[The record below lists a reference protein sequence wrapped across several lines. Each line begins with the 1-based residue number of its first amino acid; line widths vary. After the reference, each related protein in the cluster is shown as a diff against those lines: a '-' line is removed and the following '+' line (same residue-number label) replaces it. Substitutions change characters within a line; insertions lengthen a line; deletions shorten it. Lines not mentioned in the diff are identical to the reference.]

1 MKNIKAKTLSIF
13 AAIVAL
19 TSCENAAT
27 NDIMSSSVT
36 GANGEVLVIM
46 NDPVKNDTSGRY
58 LVDLLSSDYLGLTA
72 REPIFDVQTVP
83 HPYFKDPMK
92 KFRNIIRVTVNDTVS
107 VDTLHYHP
115 NIWAKP
121 QAFIDIKAKTKEG
134 LLNVIARNEI
144 SIVSYLTK
152 FERERMVAFN
162 QRIPNI
168 SLNDAIEKRHGIKI
182 NIPNTFRKCVPEHAD
197 QMTWVGI
204 NNDDSQIGLFV
215 YELPYVGEGSLSKE
229 YLLNKRDILLRDNVG
244 GPNGSYMCTEI
255 RFGLDEIIYKSG
267 KYKGMEVAELRGQ
280 WRTEGYAMGGPF
292 ILRAHIDKENNRVV
306 VTDGYVYYPSK
317 SKKRNL
323 VRQLEAIMYS
333 LDIAK
338 EENEK

>member
-1 MKNIKAKTLSIF
+1 MKNIKNALFTLI
-13 AAIVAL
+13 AATAAL

-27 NDIMSSSVT
+27 NDVMKSSVT
-36 GANGEVLVIM
+36 GGNGEVLIIM

-58 LVDLLSSDYLGLTA
+58 LMDLLSSDYLGLTA
-72 REPIFDVQTVP
+72 REPIFDVQVVP

-92 KFRNIIRVTVNDTVS
+92 KFRNIIRVTVNDTIS
-107 VDTLHYHP
+107 ADTLLYYP

-121 QAFIDIKAKTKEG
+121 QAFIDIKAKSKAD
-134 LLNVIARNEI
+134 LLGVIERNGI
-144 SIVSYLTK
+144 SIVSYLSK
-152 FERERMVAFN
+152 FERERMVAYN
-162 QRIPNI
+162 MRIPNI
-168 SLNDAIEKRHGIKI
+168 ALNDAIEKRHGISI
-182 NIPNTFRKCVPEHAD
+182 NIPNTFRKCNPEHED
-197 QMTWVGI
+197 QMSWVGI

-229 YLLNKRDILLRDNVG
+229 YILNKRDLLLRDNVG

-292 ILRAHIDKENNRVV
+292 ILRAHVDTLNNRVV

-317 SKKRNL
+317 TKKRNL

-338 EENEK
+338 KENEK